1 MIGTIEKMQPHFG
14 DEHGKKRA
22 APRGGAVQTETLS
35 EQTSRRKH
43 RWLKRVMF
51 DRAVGSSEKCFAYL
65 VVDRLNCVTLDCWPS
80 QKLIA
85 DQFGWSIKT
94 VHRVALALEKRGYL
108 RIIRNTKGSYR
119 YAPVFLPEDE
129 DKSVSALRQNYP
141 LVPDKNVDES
151 FLGILTN
158 QSSPRLGKREAEKVQ
173 TNTASNYE
181 RRQRGSYEAELAKL
195 LGNDGFEILAR
206 LSEHD
211 DAIVERLCRSCADG
225 ELGVRELSAARLAA
239 EQLPRKRRPT

>member
-1 MIGTIEKMQPHFG
+1 MQLHSG
-14 DEHGKKRA
+14 DERGQKRA
-22 APRGGAVQTETLS
+22 APRGGAVQTETLT
-35 EQTSRRKH
+35 EQVSRRKH
-43 RWLKRVMF
+43 RWFKRVMF
-51 DRAVGSSEKCFAYL
+51 DRSVGSSEKCFGYL

-85 DQFGWSIKT
+85 NQFGWSIKT
-94 VHRVALALEKRGYL
+94 VHRLALALERRGYL

-141 LVPDKNVDES
+141 PVPDKNVDES

-158 QSSPRLGKREAEKVQ
+158 QSSPRGRSEVEKVKID
-173 TNTASNYE
+173 TASKYE
-181 RRQRGSYEAELAKL
+181 RRQRGCYEAELTKL

-211 DAIVERLCRSCADG
+211 DAIVERLCRCFADG
-225 ELGVRELSAARLAA
+225 ELGVRDLSAARLAA